1 MEARLGHCFQEG
13 GFLAVDAD
21 RLDQIVT
28 RFYEAAIDPQLW
40 RSTVNDFAQLIGAV
54 STHLMAFDK
63 ARNEETF
70 GFLETVDPQDY
81 ERYVHDYLPD
91 DIRVPRILG
100 APVGKIL
107 RDPDFWS
114 EEEKRAS
121 PIFNEFM
128 VPKRIFAITGAQLG
142 MEGHTTWFGVGRTE
156 DIPFSQQEVAAITR
170 ALPNIR
176 QAMRI
181 GLSFWHERN
190 NRRALSDLWSATGR
204 GVVIVT
210 PTGLVTHVNAVG
222 EALRARGVFRAS
234 GNRLA
239 FPNNALAH
247 EYSLALAALKS
258 ASPQTSHGVAGHAG
272 GGMAGAMTTHDGE
285 QIGVRFLPVLD
296 GGGPRGSMLVVLF
309 VPLSGEPA
317 PEAAEIAQFG
327 GLFGLTASEQGV
339 VGAVAG
345 GIDMSDYAR
354 ARAIALDTAR
364 KHLKSALFKTGCRSQ
379 KALVRLIER
388 FCFMRL
394 R

>member
-1 MEARLGHCFQEG
+1 MG
-13 GFLAVDAD
+13 AVDSD

-28 RFYEAAIDPQLW
+28 AFYEAAIDPDLW
-40 RSTVNDFAQLIGAV
+40 RPAVNDFAQLIGAV
-54 STHLMAFDK
+54 STHVMAFDK
-63 ARNEETF
+63 ARNQETF
-70 GFLETVDPQDY
+70 GFLETVDPVDY
-81 ERYVHDYLPD
+81 DKYVNDYLPS

-114 EEEKRAS
+114 EDEKRIS
-121 PIFNEFM
+121 PVFNDFFL
-128 VPKRIFAITGAQLG
+128 PKRIFSITGAQLG

-156 DIPFSQQEVAAITR
+156 DIPFSEEEVGAIAR
-170 ALPNIR
+170 VLPSIR
-176 QAMRI
+176 QAMRL

-190 NRRALSDLWSATGR
+190 SKRVLSDLWSATGR

-210 PTGLVTHVNAVG
+210 PTGLVTHINAAG
-222 EALRARGVFRAS
+222 DALRAAGVFRLT
-234 GNRLA
+234 GHRLA
-239 FPNNALAH
+239 FSNNALAL
-247 EYSLALAALKS
+247 EYSTALA
-258 ASPQTSHGVAGHAG
+258 GVNARNPKPINGSMGGAKGRAG
-272 GGMAGAMTTHDGE
+272 GGMAGAVFTPDGE

-309 VPLSGEPA
+309 VRLSGEPA

-339 VGAVAG
+339 VGAIAG

-354 ARAIALDTAR
+354 MRGIALDTAR
-364 KHLKSALFKTGCRSQ
+364 KHLKSVLLKTGCRSQ